1 MEYVFCFNQS
11 STDKRVMELKEM
23 FAAEGYET
31 LDFAAESKSKG
42 IYYLEPRVAVTND
55 FWQKVNKGSLVF
67 GYQPEMTGVPEGV
80 KYISLNH
87 DDKFIQANNELT
99 AQAFCEILRQEYH
112 GKTKKILICGYGK
125 LTAALE
131 KVLADW
137 KVSVLNF
144 NWHKMTEITA
154 KYGERAYFKNA
165 PFQDFP
171 IIVNTIPCPLIQM
184 QDIKQNIKKQKIYDL
199 ASAPYGFDWTNTK
212 QENFDYQ
219 ILPGLPGKFYP
230 KAAATAVF
238 EMIQRYLKAHAKPAL
253 ALCITGS
260 ACSFTKMLP
269 ILKQLVERFEIYPV
283 MSPNANVPNRFVD
296 HLSFQSEVRH
306 LTGHDIVTTIAGA
319 EKLSSITKLR
329 GSIVFPAT
337 GNTLAKLTHGIT
349 DTCVLMAVKAL
360 LRNNKPCVI
369 GLSTNDALSGSAKNI
384 GELLNRRNYYFVP
397 FRQDMPSAKPNSC
410 VCDFNQVLSTV
421 EKALQGEQVQPV
433 LLGVI

>member
-1 MEYVFCFNQS
+1 MEYVFRFNQS

-31 LDFAAESKSKG
+31 LDFTAESKSKG

-55 FWQKVNKGSLVF
+55 FWQKVIKGSLVF
-67 GYQPEMTGVPEGV
+67 GYQPEMTGVPESV

-165 PFQDFP
+165 PFQEFP

-184 QDIKQNIKKQKIYDL
+184 QDIKQSTKKQKIYDL

-238 EMIQRYLKAHAKPAL
+238 EMIQRYLTAHAKPAL

-410 VCDFNQVLSTV
+410 VCDFNQVLLTV